1 MSPSGSP
8 RARWRKTDLVDETPR
23 LARSGETALRI
34 NRKSGAGG
42 QSGSRAVGQPY
53 EAGPTWALCRQ
64 IRYKLLI
71 RLWNHQSSQIIVFK
85 AFKVHQN

>member
-53 EAGPTWALCRQ
+53 EAGPTWALCPQ
-64 IRYKLLI
+64 IKVAYPSLESSK
-71 RLWNHQSSQIIVFK
+71 QSDNSVQSI
-85 AFKVHQN
+85 

>member
-42 QSGSRAVGQPY
+42 QSGSRAVGQSGSLMRLAPP
-53 EAGPTWALCRQ
+53 GPCALRSDISCLSVSGV
-64 IRYKLLI
+64 I
-71 RLWNHQSSQIIVFK
+71 K
-85 AFKVHQN
+85 AVR